1 MVCFDTDFLVALLR
15 GDEEAEEKSTT
26 LEIRG
31 IKKTTT
37 PINAFELF
45 IGAYLS
51 SKREDNINLVKDLLQ
66 TIELLEFNMPSCERA
81 GEYEATLRRRGE
93 EIGIRDVMIAAISHI
108 HDETLLTRNMQ
119 HYSRIKGLKI
129 DKW

>member
-1 MVCFDTDFLVALLR
+1 MVCLDTDFLVALLR
-15 GDEEAEEKSTT
+15 GDEVAHEKSTT

-66 TIELLEFNMPSCERA
+66 TIELLEFNIQSCERA

-108 HDETLLTRNMQ
+108 HDETLLTRNTQ
-119 HYSRIKGLKI
+119 HYSRIKELKI